1 MDGEL
6 VSVFVSLED
15 FARDEK
21 LPLFCVVPKGG
32 GLVGAPLVKQTA
44 S

>member
-32 GLVGAPLVKQTA
+32 GIGRGTF
-44 S
+44 SETNC